1 MTTQVLQGS
10 DVVDFW
16 RQAGPEKFFPA
27 VEPSGRT
34 FHDRFL
40 DQHERAAAGELGD
53 WLNQP
58 YSALALLLLLDQFP
72 RNCFRGTQRV
82 CATDPLARQV
92 ARKALAAGFDEHVDR
107 DLRVFFYLPFSHS
120 EDLADQEVALA
131 KNKAL
136 GAPYLQHAQGHHDI
150 VRTFGRF
157 PHRNEIFGRETTQA
171 EREFL
176 DNGGF
181 KG

>member
-1 MTTQVLQGS
+1 LSISGVKQDQKSGS
-10 DVVDFW
+10 QKTSF
-16 RQAGPEKFFPA
+16 
-27 VEPSGRT
+27 STGRST
-34 FHDRFL
+34 IGSSINTK
-40 DQHERAAAGELGD
+40 ERLRASWVTGSTSLTRRWLYCCCSISFRVIAFAAR
-53 WLNQP
+53 
-58 YSALALLLLLDQFP
+58 SAFA
-72 RNCFRGTQRV
+72 QRI
-82 CATDPLARQV
+82 PLARQV